1 MRLFFIDAY
10 DVACR
15 TEGVKMKEKISV
27 TIESSVLRAV
37 ESIIDGI
44 RIKNRSDA
52 IECLLKKSVGEKR
65 TAVILCGGDEEKQ
78 MLADGS
84 YRFVAKL
91 GDGTVIE
98 DIVKQLKNFGFSRI
112 FVAGRNSVIMRIFS
126 VLKNGE
132 AFGVALDYVEEVKS
146 SGTADTLRLLSSK
159 VDGDFLVV
167 YGDLV
172 FRYDLNR
179 LYREHAVNGGV
190 VTLALSSA
198 AHPSEKGTVQLDGNR
213 VLEFSQ
219 KVKSA
224 SSFIAFTP
232 IFVASADVFAVDG
245 AALEDDVFPRLIET
259 GQLFGLVLPGK
270 DVHVHKKADLKRAYE
285 MINS

>member
-1 MRLFFIDAY
+1 
-10 DVACR
+10 
-15 TEGVKMKEKISV
+15 MKEKISV

-37 ESIIDGI
+37 ESIVDGI

-52 IECLLKKSVGEKR
+52 IECLLKKSVGER
-65 TAVILCGGDEEKQ
+65 RVAAILCGGDEDKQ
-78 MLADGS
+78 VLSDGS
-84 YRFVAKL
+84 YRFVAKI
-91 GDGTVIE
+91 GDATVIE
-98 DIVKQLKNFGFSRI
+98 DTVRQLKNFGFSKI
-112 FVAGRNSVIMRIFS
+112 FVAGRNNVLMRIFS

-132 AFGVALDYVEEVKS
+132 SFGVSVDYVEEIES
-146 SGTADTLRLLSSK
+146 RGTADTLRLLSAK
-159 VDGDFLVV
+159 IDGDFLVV

-179 LYREHAVNGGV
+179 LYKEHIVNGGV

-232 IFVASADVFAVDG
+232 IFVASPDIFSVDG
-245 AALEDDVFPRLIET
+245 ETLEDDVFSRLVAA
-259 GQLFGLVLPGK
+259 GQLYGLVLSGK
-270 DVHVHKKADLKRAYE
+270 DVHVHKKGDLKKAYE
-285 MINS
+285 LIHS